1 GPGADRALAGDVGRV
16 GGDLLE
22 LVHERSV
29 RTVRDGGRRDE
40 GDLRELR
47 DLREDHDVGPQV
59 GERHV
64 LHGLEQAVLV
74 IEKQHHRVGGIEEH
88 CLVHVVFLW
97 NGKRFTALSYGRFG
111 SSVASLPLPGINSVA
126 SAEPSYP
133 CGAPPDGMTYS
144 GDLRRGGAEGLR
156 VGVLD
161 V

>member
-1 GPGADRALAGDVGRV
+1 
-16 GGDLLE
+16 
-22 LVHERSV
+22 
-29 RTVRDGGRRDE
+29 
-40 GDLRELR
+40 
-47 DLREDHDVGPQV
+47 
-59 GERHV
+59 
-64 LHGLEQAVLV
+64 
-74 IEKQHHRVGGIEEH
+74 HRVGGIEEH

-144 GDLRRGGAEGLR
+144 GELRRGGAEGLR

-161 V
+161 VLFRSPRPARCKKRALPDSNQPGPR